1 MKAAASELRTKAE
14 KKGTSFVKTQNGKKS
29 SSYHDSYWKI
39 AQAENLRSI
48 CVHFLGPLEKKYY
61 KLGCLSHPEMYSFTV
76 LETRSSRSKCWQGWF
91 PLRAV
96 RKNLLHAAWLA
107 SGGLLPIFG
116 DPWLVNISPRSPPSC
131 SHAVLPVY
139 MCLNFSL

>member
-48 CVHFLGPLEKKYY
+48 CVHFLGPLEKKI
-61 KLGCLSHPEMYSFTV
+61 LQ
-76 LETRSSRSKCWQGWF
+76 TRVFKPPRNVFFHS
-91 PLRAV
+91 P
-96 RKNLLHAAWLA
+96 
-107 SGGLLPIFG
+107 G
-116 DPWLVNISPRSPPSC
+116 D
-131 SHAVLPVY
+131 
-139 MCLNFSL
+139 